1 MADCNKLVPIIIRW
15 EAGVLH
21 KFPDGSIDYY
31 SRPNEVLFEEARKK
45 GYGNDPA
52 DAGGPTMVGVILDT
66 YKAYCREKGKPTPTI
81 QDLKNIQYEEWFEI
95 FKTRFWDRVK
105 ADQIKNQSIAN
116 LCVNTIWGSGPG
128 YIKIIQAVLGC
139 KQDGI
144 VGPVTLGKING
155 WQPQEELFDKLWA
168 RRKKFFENAVAS
180 SIAAYER
187 KIGRKATER
196 ELMTRTNKRFINGW
210 MNRLNSFKFE
220 E

>member
-105 ADQIKNQSIAN
+105 ADQIKTKALPIYASTLFGDLGLGTSRLFRLYLGAN
-116 LCVNTIWGSGPG
+116 
-128 YIKIIQAVLGC
+128 K
-139 KQDGI
+139 
-144 VGPVTLGKING
+144 
-155 WQPQEELFDKLWA
+155 
-168 RRKKFFENAVAS
+168 
-180 SIAAYER
+180 
-187 KIGRKATER
+187 TE
-196 ELMTRTNKRFINGW
+196 
-210 MNRLNSFKFE
+210 
-220 E
+220 